1 MTPPPTL
8 RYAQLERYIEEG
20 RGQGEEANYQPWLT
34 VRDVSSKGRSHR
46 EPGWKTNREHHLLSD
61 QERRVFYLFEW
72 SPKVV
77 DIREQYP
84 LDDLELAIK
93 IAEDMGWKYP
103 CDHETGVPFILTTDF
118 MLTLKQNGEKRQVV
132 RTVKSSE
139 ELAKKKV
146 IERLELERRYY
157 HAKGIEWGVITEKG
171 IPKVLVDNLEWI
183 HGSYWLEGTPEMD
196 TENLKL
202 LAETLKKRLQELN
215 APIQQVTNNLDQE
228 NNLENGTFFSL
239 FKYLLARKQV
249 EIDMSE
255 TKITGKNSTNS
266 IKKIWL
272 QGNPSL
278 VGLQ

>member
-1 MTPPPTL
+1 MSARQAWTQAKL
-8 RYAQLERYIEEG
+8 DRYIKEG
-20 RGQGEEANYQPWLT
+20 RGQGEGGTYRPWLT

-46 EPGWKTNREHHLLSD
+46 EPGWKTNRGHHFLSD

-72 SPKVV
+72 SSKVV

-84 LDDLELAIK
+84 LDDLELAMK

-103 CDHETGVPFILTTDF
+103 CDRETDVPFILTTDF
-118 MLTLKQNGEKRQVV
+118 MLTLNQNGEKRQVV

-139 ELAKKKV
+139 ELANKRV

-157 HAKGIEWGVITEKG
+157 QAKGIEWGVITEKG

-196 TENLKL
+196 TENLNL

-215 APIQQVTNNLDQE
+215 APIQQIANNLDQE
-228 NNLENGTFFSL
+228 NNLEDGTFFGL

-249 EIDMSE
+249 EIDMNK
-255 TKITGKNSTNS
+255 TKITGKISTNS

-272 QGNPSL
+272 QGKPPL